1 MSFNYGL
8 RPTTHQAITST
19 GTSSQ
24 SSAFGSQTE
33 YVRIAATAD
42 IYILFGANPT
52 AVSTAGS
59 STIFVPADEPEV
71 FKVSPGEKVAVIGSA
86 EVSVTEMSA
95 QWLKENLLTLF
106 QDRNQRK
113 DQEDTKRA

>member
-42 IYILFGANPT
+42 IYILFGANPS

-95 QWLKENLLTLF
+95 
-106 QDRNQRK
+106 
-113 DQEDTKRA
+113 